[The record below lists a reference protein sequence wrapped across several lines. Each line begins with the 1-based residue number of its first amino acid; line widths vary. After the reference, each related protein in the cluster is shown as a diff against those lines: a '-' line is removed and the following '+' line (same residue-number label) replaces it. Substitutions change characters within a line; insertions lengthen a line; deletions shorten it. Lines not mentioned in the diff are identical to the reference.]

1 MYTTTINGVNVNITK
16 SNKEFKK
23 LRAQFKNPDTGQMNT
38 IHFGDIRY
46 SHYKDKTGI
55 WKHKDTN
62 DPVRRKLYR
71 DRHEKCS
78 VDRPKLE
85 ILLAQILGPRA
96 E

>member
-1 MYTTTINGVNVNITK
+1 MFETKINGVRVVITK

-38 IHFGDIRY
+38 IHFGDSRY
-46 SHYKDKTGI
+46 NQYKDKTGI

-71 DRHEKCS
+71 ERHAKDLETNEP
-78 VDRPKLE
+78 VTAGKLSY
-85 ILLAQILGPRA
+85 QILW
-96 E
+96 

>member
-1 MYTTTINGVNVNITK
+1 MYETRLNGVKVIITK

-38 IHFGDIRY
+38 IHFGDSRY
-46 SHYKDKTGI
+46 DQYKDKTGI

-71 DRHEKCS
+71 ERHAKDLETS
-78 VDRPKLE
+78 EPVTAGKLSYK
-85 ILLAQILGPRA
+85 ILW
-96 E
+96 

>member
-1 MYTTTINGVNVNITK
+1 MYTTTINGVKVNITK

-38 IHFGDIRY
+38 IHFGDNRY

-71 DRHEKCS
+71 ERHEKDLQTNEK
-78 VDRPKLE
+78 VTAG
-85 ILLAQILGPRA
+85 ILAYKILW
-96 E
+96 

>member
-1 MYTTTINGVNVNITK
+1 MYETRLNGVKVIITK

-38 IHFGDIRY
+38 IHFGDSRY
-46 SHYKDKTGI
+46 NQYKDKTGI

-71 DRHEKCS
+71 ERHAKDLETS
-78 VDRPKLE
+78 EPVTAGKLSY
-85 ILLAQILGPRA
+85 QILW
-96 E
+96 